1 MNYLRSKMKA
11 PLILQILI
19 GLYLCI
25 YLVSGV
31 YTELKL
37 ITLKPLPED
46 LFQDYKIY
54 QRALNDALAR

>member
-1 MNYLRSKMKA
+1 MNYLKSKLNT

-31 YTELKL
+31 LYRVT
-37 ITLKPLPED
+37 
-46 LFQDYKIY
+46 IY
-54 QRALNDALAR
+54 HVETSS